1 MRFLSVTL
9 HAPAGRLLELAG
21 FYGRLGLEV
30 QSDRERAISFRAGET
45 ELELVSSDGEPFYH
59 FALLVPGNRFEA
71 AYAAAGSVAELLPER
86 ETGDTVFDS
95 DNWSSLACY
104 FHDPAGNIVELIAHR
119 GLLET
124 AVDGEFGA
132 AELIGLSE
140 LGLVGDRP
148 VMAAGLAGVLGLEL
162 WDGTLAEP
170 TRLAFVGEWPPLQPM
185 TRSSP
190 ARSRGRSGWRRPVP
204 VRHGVASRMCDR
216 LFSRWRWPTDSMAHL
231 VMGWHA
237 PSPWMRS

>member
-170 TRLAFVGEWPPLQPM
+170 TRLAFVGERARTLILAPPGRGWVPTGRAAEAHPVDAVLAGRRDAQLELAEGDVRYRL
-185 TRSSP
+185 RSVSE
-190 ARSRGRSGWRRPVP
+190 
-204 VRHGVASRMCDR
+204 
-216 LFSRWRWPTDSMAHL
+216 
-231 VMGWHA
+231 
-237 PSPWMRS
+237 

>member
-30 QSDRERAISFRAGET
+30 QSDGERAISFRAGET

-119 GLLET
+119 GSFET

-170 TRLAFVGEWPPLQPM
+170 TRLAFVGERARTLILAPPGRGWVPTGRAAAAHPVDAVLGGRRDAQLELAEGNVRYRL
-185 TRSSP
+185 RSVSE
-190 ARSRGRSGWRRPVP
+190 
-204 VRHGVASRMCDR
+204 
-216 LFSRWRWPTDSMAHL
+216 
-231 VMGWHA
+231 
-237 PSPWMRS
+237 

>member
-1 MRFLSVTL
+1 MRFLSVSL
-9 HAPAGRLLELAG
+9 HAPAGRLQELAG

-30 QSDRERAISFRAGET
+30 QSDGERAISFRAGET
-45 ELELVSSDGEPFYH
+45 ELELVASDGEPVYH

-95 DNWSSLACY
+95 DNWRSLACY

-119 GLLET
+119 GFLET
-124 AVDGEFGA
+124 AVDGEFEA

-148 VMAAGLAGVLGLEL
+148 AMAARLAGVLGLEL

-170 TRLAFVGEWPPLQPM
+170 TRLAFVGQRARTLILAPPGRGWVPTGRAAEAHPVDAVLAGRRDAQLELAEGDVRYRL
-185 TRSSP
+185 RSVSE
-190 ARSRGRSGWRRPVP
+190 
-204 VRHGVASRMCDR
+204 
-216 LFSRWRWPTDSMAHL
+216 
-231 VMGWHA
+231 
-237 PSPWMRS
+237 

>member
-9 HAPAGRLLELAG
+9 HAPAGRLLELTG

-30 QSDRERAISFRAGET
+30 QSDGERAISFRAGET

-170 TRLAFVGEWPPLQPM
+170 TRLAFVGERARTLILAPPGRGWVPTGRAAEAHPVDAVLAGRRDAQLELAEGDVRYRL
-185 TRSSP
+185 RSVSE
-190 ARSRGRSGWRRPVP
+190 
-204 VRHGVASRMCDR
+204 
-216 LFSRWRWPTDSMAHL
+216 
-231 VMGWHA
+231 
-237 PSPWMRS
+237 

>member
-1 MRFLSVTL
+1 MRFLSVSL
-9 HAPAGRLLELAG
+9 HAPAGRLQELAG

-30 QSDRERAISFRAGET
+30 QSDGERAISFRAGET
-45 ELELVSSDGEPFYH
+45 ELELVASDGEPFYH

-95 DNWSSLACY
+95 DNWRSLACY

-119 GLLET
+119 GFLET
-124 AVDGEFGA
+124 AVDGEFEA

-148 VMAAGLAGVLGLEL
+148 AMAARLAGVLGLEL

-170 TRLAFVGEWPPLQPM
+170 TRLAFVGERARTLILAPPGRGWVPTGRAAETHPVEAVLAGRRDAQLELAEGDVRYRL
-185 TRSSP
+185 RSVSE
-190 ARSRGRSGWRRPVP
+190 
-204 VRHGVASRMCDR
+204 
-216 LFSRWRWPTDSMAHL
+216 
-231 VMGWHA
+231 
-237 PSPWMRS
+237 

>member
-95 DNWSSLACY
+95 DNWNSLACY

-170 TRLAFVGEWPPLQPM
+170 TRLAFVGERARTLILAPPGRGWVPTGRAAEAHPVDAVLAGRRDAQLELAEGDVRYRL
-185 TRSSP
+185 RSVSE
-190 ARSRGRSGWRRPVP
+190 
-204 VRHGVASRMCDR
+204 
-216 LFSRWRWPTDSMAHL
+216 
-231 VMGWHA
+231 
-237 PSPWMRS
+237 

>member
-30 QSDRERAISFRAGET
+30 QSDGERAISFRAGET

-124 AVDGEFGA
+124 AVDGEFRA

-170 TRLAFVGEWPPLQPM
+170 TRLAFVGERARTLILAPPGRGWVPTGRAAEAHPVDAVLAGRRDAQLELAEGDVRYRL
-185 TRSSP
+185 RSVSE
-190 ARSRGRSGWRRPVP
+190 
-204 VRHGVASRMCDR
+204 
-216 LFSRWRWPTDSMAHL
+216 
-231 VMGWHA
+231 
-237 PSPWMRS
+237 

>member
-9 HAPAGRLLELAG
+9 HAPAGRLQELAG

-30 QSDRERAISFRAGET
+30 QSDGERAISFRAGET
-45 ELELVSSDGEPFYH
+45 ELELVASDGEPFYH

-95 DNWSSLACY
+95 DNWRSLACY

-119 GLLET
+119 GFLET
-124 AVDGEFGA
+124 EADGGFEA

-140 LGLVGDRP
+140 LGLVGDRSP
-148 VMAAGLAGVLGLEL
+148 MADRLAAVLGLEL

-170 TRLAFVGEWPPLQPM
+170 SRLAFVGERARTLILAPPGRGWAPTGRAAEAHPVDAALAGGRDARLELYEGDVRYRL
-185 TRSSP
+185 RS
-190 ARSRGRSGWRRPVP
+190 V
-204 VRHGVASRMCDR
+204 
-216 LFSRWRWPTDSMAHL
+216 TE
-231 VMGWHA
+231 
-237 PSPWMRS
+237 

>member
-9 HAPAGRLLELAG
+9 HAPAGRLPELAG

-30 QSDRERAISFRAGET
+30 QSDGERAISFRAGET

-124 AVDGEFGA
+124 AVDGEFRA

-170 TRLAFVGEWPPLQPM
+170 TRLAFVGERARTLILAPPGRGWVPTGRAAEAHPVDAVLAGRRDAQLELAEGDVRYRL
-185 TRSSP
+185 RSVSE
-190 ARSRGRSGWRRPVP
+190 
-204 VRHGVASRMCDR
+204 
-216 LFSRWRWPTDSMAHL
+216 
-231 VMGWHA
+231 
-237 PSPWMRS
+237 

>member
-30 QSDRERAISFRAGET
+30 QSDGERAISFRAGET

-119 GLLET
+119 GSFET

-170 TRLAFVGEWPPLQPM
+170 TRLAFVGERARTLILAPPGRGWVPTGRAAEAHPVDAVLGGRRDAQLELAEGDVRYRL
-185 TRSSP
+185 RSVSE
-190 ARSRGRSGWRRPVP
+190 
-204 VRHGVASRMCDR
+204 
-216 LFSRWRWPTDSMAHL
+216 
-231 VMGWHA
+231 
-237 PSPWMRS
+237 

>member
-71 AYAAAGSVAELLPER
+71 ANAAAGSVAELLPER

-170 TRLAFVGEWPPLQPM
+170 TRLAFVGERARTLILAPPGRGWVPTGRAAEAHPVDAVLAGRRDAQLELAEGDVRYRL
-185 TRSSP
+185 RSVSE
-190 ARSRGRSGWRRPVP
+190 
-204 VRHGVASRMCDR
+204 
-216 LFSRWRWPTDSMAHL
+216 
-231 VMGWHA
+231 
-237 PSPWMRS
+237 

>member
-30 QSDRERAISFRAGET
+30 QSDGERAISFRAGET

-170 TRLAFVGEWPPLQPM
+170 TRLAFVGERARTLILAPPGRGWVPTGRAAEAHPVDAVLAGRRDAQLELAEGDVRYRL
-185 TRSSP
+185 RSVSE
-190 ARSRGRSGWRRPVP
+190 
-204 VRHGVASRMCDR
+204 
-216 LFSRWRWPTDSMAHL
+216 
-231 VMGWHA
+231 
-237 PSPWMRS
+237 

>member
-30 QSDRERAISFRAGET
+30 QSDGERAISFRAGET

-95 DNWSSLACY
+95 DNWGSLACY

-170 TRLAFVGEWPPLQPM
+170 TRLAFVGERARTLILAPPGRGWVPTGRAAEAHPVDAVLAGRRDAQLELAEGDVLYRL
-185 TRSSP
+185 RSLSE
-190 ARSRGRSGWRRPVP
+190 
-204 VRHGVASRMCDR
+204 
-216 LFSRWRWPTDSMAHL
+216 
-231 VMGWHA
+231 
-237 PSPWMRS
+237 

>member
-30 QSDRERAISFRAGET
+30 QSDGERAISFRAGET

-170 TRLAFVGEWPPLQPM
+170 TRLAFVGERARTLILAPPGRGWVPTGRAAEAHPVDAVIAGRRDAQLELAEGDVRYRL
-185 TRSSP
+185 RSVSE
-190 ARSRGRSGWRRPVP
+190 
-204 VRHGVASRMCDR
+204 
-216 LFSRWRWPTDSMAHL
+216 
-231 VMGWHA
+231 
-237 PSPWMRS
+237 